1 MNGRYVTGIAVGLVI
16 GIVLYFAA
24 VFALPTL
31 GELPWVYT

>member
-1 MNGRYVTGIAVGLVI
+1 VGLVV
-16 GIVLYFAA
+16 GIALYFAA